1 LTTRTAGQ
9 EKIMALETDGQRQA
23 YIALRQLN
31 TTDPKWGG
39 DREWVPAWSSW
50 GLEQTIEKIV
60 GHDGSGLRDVF
71 AAFWE
76 LAGQP
81 DVRLTRWMVNFILDI
96 VRLCFRRYRQRYDAE
111 DFLWMAE
118 RVQRGCTPSQAYLAL
133 MALPPDFKNAACRS
147 AILSSLKGTEFLEKA
162 ERMLAP
168 DL

>member
-1 LTTRTAGQ
+1 LTTRTADQ

-31 TTDPKWGG
+31 TTDPKWCGPG
-39 DREWVPAWSSW
+39 EWAPAWSSR

-60 GHDGSGLRDVF
+60 GQDGSRLRDVF

-81 DVRLTRWMVNFILDI
+81 DVRLTRSMARFILAI
-96 VRLCFRRYRQRYDAE
+96 VRLCFRLYRRRYDAE
-111 DFLWMAE
+111 DFAWMAE

-133 MALPPDFKNAACRS
+133 IGLPPDFKNVACRS
-147 AILSSLKGTEFLEKA
+147 AILSSLKGTEFFAEA

-168 DL
+168 D

>member
-1 LTTRTAGQ
+1 LTTRTADQ

-23 YIALRQLN
+23 YIALRRLN
-31 TTDPKWGG
+31 TTNPKSGG

-50 GLEQTIEKIV
+50 LLEQTVKKIV
-60 GHDGSGLRDVF
+60 ERDGGSLRDVF

-81 DVRLTRWMVNFILDI
+81 DVRLTRWMVNFIVDI
-96 VRLCFRRYRQRYDAE
+96 VKECFIAYRRRYDAE
-111 DFLWMAE
+111 DFSWMAE

-133 MALPPDFKNAACRS
+133 IGLPPGFETTACRS
-147 AILSSLKGTEFLEKA
+147 AILSSLKGTEFFPEA

-168 DL
+168 D